1 MTKAIV
7 VFVIV
12 CAFIAG
18 TIFALRSRAREGM
31 PSKDVLERATRRA
44 RELEEQEK
52 SEE

>member
-7 VFVIV
+7 VFVILL
-12 CAFIAG
+12 AFIAG

-31 PSKDVLERATRRA
+31 PSQDVLDRAKERARK
-44 RELEEQEK
+44 LEEQEK